1 MSVPKLTKIG
11 LQNFKAF
18 KDEEEFEIRPI
29 TLVYGYN
36 SSGKSSFLHS
46 LLFLDEFMRSGNV
59 DVHRPTLGGGEV
71 DLGGYNQ
78 FVNRAVEDEYGPS
91 SFTTVFEK
99 DGSHYQTTLKVDN
112 RGVAVPRVS
121 QFIVKKDNE
130 SWLELVVDDEIRDE
144 VCHKL
149 IYFDFPTEDDE
160 YLIHNFGSKEKDLMI
175 EYLCKQFV

>member
-1 MSVPKLTKIG
+1 MSIPKLTKIA

-18 KDEEEFEIRPI
+18 KDEEEFEIKPI
-29 TLVYGYN
+29 TLIYGYN

-78 FVNRAVEDEYGPS
+78 FVNRAVQDEYGPS
-91 SFTTVFEK
+91 SFTTEFEK
-99 DGSHYQTTLKVDN
+99 DGSQYQTTLKIDN
-112 RGVAVPRVS
+112 RGVAEPRVS

-130 SWLELVVDDEIRDE
+130 AWLELVVDDETRDQVCYKIIQCEDRDE
-144 VCHKL
+144 
-149 IYFDFPTEDDE
+149 D
-160 YLIHNFGSKEKDLMI
+160 YLAGWRGHNFKR
-175 EYLCKQFV
+175 